1 MFNLSQIVSI
11 QNDIITLQSS
21 AINEMMSLLVRYMDL
36 EEIENSTFYNALDE
50 ANQYKKEITL

>member
-50 ANQYKKEITL
+50 AKQYKKEITV